1 MLLFLSV
8 AIFSR
13 SYQLWADCSL
23 ERSQLIRKK
32 RAARRW
38 NQPLRAA
45 QALPGGQVFTPLCH
59 GRENGLQ
66 VHRTPASQHQCCRQ
80 RAARLP
86 RRSSVASVRHGLTA
100 AVTGSWEAHLFHGT
114 SDCFPLRKGRSL
126 CSQSTERRASAL
138 FPADTAGE
146 GEIPPCNPAGQIRGG
161 ASAAHTLHTT
171 SQPKVHAANPRVL
184 LKREAHCTHGPL
196 FV

>member
-1 MLLFLSV
+1 MP
-8 AIFSR
+8 R
-13 SYQLWADCSL
+13 QG
-23 ERSQLIRKK
+23 K
-32 RAARRW
+32 R
-38 NQPLRAA
+38 
-45 QALPGGQVFTPLCH
+45 
-59 GRENGLQ
+59 
-66 VHRTPASQHQCCRQ
+66 PASAPHTCLTASVLSPACSTLVSPQQCRQ
-80 RAARLP
+80 RAAWPHSSSDGQLGSTPVP
-86 RRSSVASVRHGLTA
+86 R
-100 AVTGSWEAHLFHGT
+100 T